1 MIKGVYKFVG
11 FGIVF
16 LIFLM
21 MVMSTLESHPNNKE
35 LEQPVLEIR
44 KDFSN
49 QIKIERD
56 SDIPCQNL
64 DVLDSVKE
72 ILHWEM
78 INDTL
83 HVYTKEDSIR
93 DELERW
99 RYIDSIYKAD
109 ERAYDK
115 WMESQ

>member
-49 QIKIERD
+49 QIKIER
-56 SDIPCQNL
+56 
-64 DVLDSVKE
+64 
-72 ILHWEM
+72 
-78 INDTL
+78 
-83 HVYTKEDSIR
+83 
-93 DELERW
+93 W